1 MMHVDIIN
9 LHVNMHNSCIAIIPS
24 NKLHAAN
31 KNDFFVN
38 INEFAWQ
45 IPHTIFFF
53 ILLKKSYSSPVA
65 VISEWIL
72 CFQYMF
78 FHFNW

>member
-31 KNDFFVN
+31 KNDFLVN

-53 ILLKKSYSSPVA
+53 YSIKEILL
-65 VISEWIL
+65 
-72 CFQYMF
+72 
-78 FHFNW
+78 